1 MQIAGYYMR
10 RVEGATELQRY
21 AEKPFLDSLGT
32 DYANILNETILPV
45 FRDLHHTVSRL
56 HEHEARILI
65 GDLTD
70 TNVLVKGSIA
80 YLCDV
85 DSFGFGDYPARLGKR
100 EFTDPLLAQKGPSP
114 DTDWYAYTVLL
125 LQSLLRVKPYAGIYI
140 PKKTMPIAE
149 RIRQRLSIFHK
160 DVQPPSWAIAP
171 DMLPDVLL
179 YHFEDVFGEADK
191 RGPFPAYLLD
201 MNWGRCRGCGAV
213 HAREKCPRCH
223 TFRRRT
229 AIRRGQVRATPIF
242 TRDNCSIITS
252 AYQKG
257 QLRYIYM
264 DSDVCKREDGS
275 TVTIALPG
283 YPARRL
289 RASARSN
296 IENFKIQGEN
306 TVIFFKPASHG
317 RKKCSLLCDPQGKT
331 RAFSSEFHTNSTS
344 LYCLEAGRVFRVESP
359 SRNFIA
365 VGADGP

>member
-1 MQIAGYYMR
+1 MVFYDPERPGKALKLFFDPGEEDFSGDTHTALQKLLEVQSKLLEFPKNLPERVIVPVELATNPNAPASMQIAGYYMR

-140 PKKTMPIAE
+140 PKKTMPVAE

-171 DMLPDVLL
+171 DM
-179 YHFEDVFGEADK
+179 
-191 RGPFPAYLLD
+191 
-201 MNWGRCRGCGAV
+201 RCRTCCCTISRTFSV
-213 HAREKCPRCH
+213 KPINEARFP
-223 TFRRRT
+223 
-229 AIRRGQVRATPIF
+229 P
-242 TRDNCSIITS
+242 TS
-252 AYQKG
+252 
-257 QLRYIYM
+257 
-264 DSDVCKREDGS
+264 
-275 TVTIALPG
+275 
-283 YPARRL
+283 
-289 RASARSN
+289 
-296 IENFKIQGEN
+296 
-306 TVIFFKPASHG
+306 
-317 RKKCSLLCDPQGKT
+317 
-331 RAFSSEFHTNSTS
+331 
-344 LYCLEAGRVFRVESP
+344 
-359 SRNFIA
+359 
-365 VGADGP
+365 